1 MARRSPTNAR
11 YAKYTGPEG
20 KTRKSAAA
28 AKPKN
33 ASSGSGA
40 KSSSKK
46 STSSSKSSSKTSAIA
61 MRNPDTAEFKAYRR
75 QWWIALVVG
84 LALTAVSYA
93 IQTYVSAPWGRT
105 AQALTLGMAYA
116 SIGFAFYVDWK
127 KMRPLRKEAYEAAK
141 SGKAPKPVVEKP
153 SKKATAERTT
163 TEKTTV
169 EKTVKEKVSV
179 DDTGTSAE

>member
-1 MARRSPTNAR
+1 MARRAPNNPR
-11 YAKYTGPEG
+11 YQKYTGPEG

-28 AKPKN
+28 AKPKS
-33 ASSGSGA
+33 ASSGSGSKSTSK
-40 KSSSKK
+40 KSSSGSK
-46 STSSSKSSSKTSAIA
+46 STSKTSALA

-75 QWWIALVVG
+75 QWWISLVVG

-93 IQTYVSAPWGRT
+93 IQVYVKAPWGRT
-105 AQALTLGMAYA
+105 AQAVTLGMAYA
-116 SIGFAFYVDWK
+116 AIGFAFYIDWK
-127 KMRPLRKEAYEAAK
+127 KMRPLRREAYQSTK
-141 SGKAPKPVVEKP
+141 SGKAPKPAAEKP
-153 SKKATAERTT
+153 SKKASAERTT